1 MANLRAPP
9 LFGTNPV
16 SFLPANFGADTT
28 IHFSSR
34 ERSLSPDLHR
44 TLHLTYFFPLKK
56 LNLNLKMKIKFSS
69 KIYYSLES

>member
-28 IHFSSR
+28 IHFSSW

-44 TLHLTYFFPLKK
+44 TLHLTYFFP
-56 LNLNLKMKIKFSS
+56 S
-69 KIYYSLES
+69 KQN

>member
-1 MANLRAPP
+1 MANLLAPP

-34 ERSLSPDLHR
+34 ERSLSPKFAQNSALDL
-44 TLHLTYFFPLKK
+44 LLPLKK
-56 LNLNLKMKIKFSS
+56 IKLKFKK
-69 KIYYSLES
+69 ED